1 MPPRLAIAGLTA
13 SRVMRGLDLRIQG
26 EMGLGKS
33 APSQLGRPVQSAD
46 QVRRRRSARRDWSRP
61 PSS

>member
-1 MPPRLAIAGLTA
+1 
-13 SRVMRGLDLRIQG
+13 
-26 EMGLGKS
+26 MGLGKS